1 MTSSLYVTI
10 YTVKPVK
17 PLLYPGLIV
26 CVCVCVHLC
35 VRVCAD
41 ESLLKMA
48 DVNHIPQ
55 TIASHVT
62 LPLRSSETP
71 PHGVDML
78 RADPRDSFH
87 QGEKFRHKLH

>member
-1 MTSSLYVTI
+1 MC
-10 YTVKPVK
+10 
-17 PLLYPGLIV
+17 V
-26 CVCVCVHLC
+26 CVCVCVHMC

-41 ESLLKMA
+41 ESSLKTA